1 MSKVVK
7 ELVRQELVK
16 RFDGMTSLAVVG
28 FTGVDAVATS
38 EIRKRLVSKGIR
50 LTVIKN
56 ALAKQAFETVGLEVA
71 VGLLDG
77 PSAIATSDDSVIE
90 IIRELLEIGRE
101 TPELTVKAAV
111 LEGDAFGPERIRE
124 LSGYPTRD
132 EAISRLVGCVMWPGA
147 RLGGCLVGPG
157 RKVAALVKA
166 IEEKHPDD
174 QVQDEGRQQAEDLPS
189 GSPAPPEDAAAQ
201 EPPEDAA
208 AQEK

>member
-16 RFDGMTSLAVVG
+16 RFDGMTSMAIVG

-56 ALAKQAFETVGLEVA
+56 AIAKQAFETIGLEVA
-71 VGLLDG
+71 VKLLDG
-77 PSAIATSDDSVIE
+77 PCAIATGDDSVVE

-111 LEGDAFGPERIRE
+111 LEGDAFGPERIKE
-124 LSGYPTRD
+124 LSAYPTRD
-132 EAISRLVGCVMWPGA
+132 EAIGRLVGCVTWPGA

-157 RKVAALVKA
+157 RKIAALVKA

-174 QVQDEGRQQAEDLPS
+174 QVQDEGRQQGEDLPS

-201 EPPEDAA
+201 EEV
-208 AQEK
+208 EIS

>member
-7 ELVRQELVK
+7 ELVRQELIR
-16 RFDGMTSLAVVG
+16 RFDGMTSMVIVG

-56 ALAKQAFETVGLEVA
+56 ALAKQAFETIGLEVA
-71 VGLLDG
+71 VELLDG
-77 PSAIATSDDSVIE
+77 PCAIATGDDSVVE

-111 LEGDAFGPERIRE
+111 LEGDAFGPDRIKE
-124 LSGYPTRD
+124 LSAYPTRD
-132 EAISRLVGCVMWPGA
+132 EAIMRLVGCVMWPGA

-157 RKVAALVKA
+157 RKIAALVKT
-166 IEEKHPDD
+166 IEEKHPDG

-201 EPPEDAA
+201 E
-208 AQEK
+208 K

>member
-7 ELVRQELVK
+7 ELVRRELIK
-16 RFDGMTSLAVVG
+16 RFDGITSMAVVG
-28 FTGVDAVATS
+28 FTGVDAVATG

-56 ALAKQAFETVGLEVA
+56 ALAKQAFEAVGLEVA

-77 PSAIATSDDSVIE
+77 PCAIATGDDSVVE

-124 LSGYPTRD
+124 LSAYPTRD
-132 EAISRLVGCVMWPGA
+132 EAISRLVGCVTWPGA

-166 IEEKHPDD
+166 IEEKHPDAIEEKHPDD

-189 GSPAPPEDAAAQ
+189 GSPV
-201 EPPEDAA
+201 PPEDAA